1 MPSRFVCTKRGPS
14 LCGRASAWLVCLL
27 VIFSASAMA
36 QLARVGPVDT
46 NNGFPQWYQDPS
58 GLVLDAC
65 LPNSAELTDGTCLV
79 TPDQLAS
86 PTSPITFP
94 NNFPDEFFFYNA
106 TSTMALPSG
115 GNALL
120 VLALEGAFLNGPVLA
135 GDQMVFTR
143 LRIRVDVPSP
153 GGTYRVIHPFGVEVF
168 PDVPAGLRTI
178 NFTNDIGLTAGNFA
192 EALNGKITT
201 FLRASTTAGGPASPF
216 VVLNGGNTFL
226 TDPLVTTPITGSPFG
241 TNVFRIEGPN
251 IGGPGID
258 FIESD
263 QFTLMGRV
271 HLAPVPSPVMVT
283 RATYRR
289 TSSSAQADVFATAT
303 PAIGV
308 PDPVLS
314 VTGTNCRGTLMSK
327 MGTSYF
333 AQAQLTD
340 PNAIPASLLITNSS
354 DSPVTFT
361 ETDLVDEVQITAANW
376 DPATQMLSIQAFSGD
391 QVAPPMLMALGL
403 GPLDATGQ
411 LTVQT
416 PLPPAEIVVV
426 SSWGGRD
433 TRKVTLGTFTYSST
447 TPYAADDIIS
457 GFLPA
462 DVASTIDIL
471 ANDMPNMGVTPRILA
486 NPLHGTVTIDSLT
499 GAAIYTPTPA
509 YSGPDS
515 FTYINSFNGVDSN
528 VATVAF
534 TVAHV
539 NHAPL
544 ANPDSATASV
554 TTAVTIDVLANDS
567 DPDAGDTLDPLT
579 VTIVSLP
586 TSGDA
591 VPNPNG
597 TITFSPAPGSSG
609 NITFDYTVS
618 DNSGLASNP
627 ATVTVNVVSP
637 DTLTITTASFRTT
650 GEWRI
655 RGTSTIPGPGNT
667 ITIHNGPDLTS
678 PVLGTIAVD
687 ALGAFDFRLKNSA
700 ITPGPTNTISIESTK
715 GGQVLA
721 FPLAITN

>member
-1 MPSRFVCTKRGPS
+1 MKVRSVCSIRS
-14 LCGRASAWLVCLL
+14 ISIWARAVSLVCLF
-27 VIFSASAMA
+27 VILSGSALA
-36 QLARVGPVDT
+36 QLARVGPVDS
-46 NNGFPQWYQDPS
+46 NNGFPQWYQDPT

-65 LPNSAELTDGTCLV
+65 LPNAAELADGTCLV
-79 TPDQLAS
+79 TPDQLTS
-86 PTSPITFP
+86 PGSPITFP
-94 NNFPDEFFFYNA
+94 TNFPDEFFYYNA

-120 VLALEGAFLNGPVLA
+120 LLGLEGAFLNGPVVA
-135 GDQMVFTR
+135 GDQMVFSR
-143 LRIRVDVPSP
+143 LRIRIDVPQP
-153 GGTYRVIHPFGVEVF
+153 GGTYRIVHPFGVEVF
-168 PDVPAGLRTI
+168 PDVPPGVRTI
-178 NFTNDIGLTAGNFA
+178 NFTSDIGLIPGDFTA
-192 EALNGKITT
+192 ALGGKITT
-201 FLRASTTAGGPASPF
+201 FLRASTAAGGPPSPF

-258 FIESD
+258 FIETD

-271 HLAPVPSPVMVT
+271 HLAPVPSPVLVT

-308 PDPVLS
+308 SDPVLS
-314 VTGTNCRGTLMSK
+314 VTGTNCRGTLMSR
-327 MGTSYF
+327 MGTTYF

-361 ETDLVDEVQITAANW
+361 ETDLVDEVQVTAANW

-391 QVAPPMLMALGL
+391 QVVPPTLMALGF
-403 GPLDATGQ
+403 GQLDAMGQ
-411 LTVQT
+411 LSVQT
-416 PLPPAEIVVV
+416 PIPPAEITVV

-433 TRKVTLGTFTYSST
+433 SRKVTLGTFTYSST
-447 TPYAADDIIS
+447 APYAADDIIS

-462 DVASTIDIL
+462 DVSSTINIL
-471 ANDMPNMGVTPRILA
+471 ANDTPNMGVTPRILA
-486 NPLHGTVTIDSLT
+486 NPLHGTVTLDSLT
-499 GAAIYTPTPA
+499 GAAIYTPAPA

-515 FTYINSFNGVDSN
+515 FTYINNFNGVDSN

-534 TVAHV
+534 TIEHV
-539 NHAPL
+539 NHAPV
-544 ANPDSATASV
+544 ANPDSASASV

-579 VTIVSLP
+579 VTIVTPP

-591 VPNPNG
+591 VPNLNG

-609 NITFDYTVS
+609 NVTFDYTVS
-618 DNSGLASNP
+618 DNNGLASNP
-627 ATVTVNVVSP
+627 ATVTVNVVAP
-637 DTLTITTASFRTT
+637 DTLAISLAQFRTR

-655 RGTSTIPGPGNT
+655 TGTASIPGPGNT

-687 ALGAFDFRLKNSA
+687 ALGAFDFRLKNTA
-700 ITPGPTNTISIESTK
+700 ITPGPSNSISIESTK
-715 GGQVLA
+715 GGQLLN
-721 FPLAITN
+721 FPLSITN

>member
-1 MPSRFVCTKRGPS
+1 MNLRTYRSL
-14 LCGRASAWLVCLL
+14 LCGRVALLLVCFMMILSG
-27 VIFSASAMA
+27 SALA
-36 QLARVGPVDT
+36 QLARVGPVDN
-46 NNGFPQWYQDPS
+46 NNGFPQWYQDS
-58 GLVLDAC
+58 TGLVLDAC
-65 LPNSAELTDGTCLV
+65 LPNLAELTDGTCLV
-79 TPDQLAS
+79 TPDMLAS

-94 NNFPDEFFFYNA
+94 NNFPDEFFFFNA
-106 TSTMALPSG
+106 TSTMNLPSG
-115 GNALL
+115 GNALML
-120 VLALEGAFLNGPVLA
+120 VALEGAFLNGPVVA
-135 GDQMVFTR
+135 GDQMVFAR
-143 LRIRVDVPSP
+143 LRIRIDVPSP
-153 GGTYRVIHPFGVEVF
+153 GGTYRIIHPFGVEVF
-168 PDVPAGLRTI
+168 PDVPAGVRTI
-178 NFTNDIGLTAGNFA
+178 NFTNDIGLTAGNFV

-201 FLRASTTAGGPASPF
+201 FLRASATAGGAPLPL

-258 FIESD
+258 FIETD

-271 HLAPVPSPVMVT
+271 HLAPVPSPVQVT

-289 TSSSAQADVFATAT
+289 NASSAQADVFANAT

-308 PDPVLS
+308 PEPILS
-314 VTGTNCRGTLMSK
+314 VTGTNCRGTVMSK
-327 MGTSYF
+327 AGNRYF
-333 AQAQLTD
+333 AQAQLTN
-340 PNAIPASLLITNSS
+340 PNSIPASLLITNSS

-361 ETDLVDEVQITAANW
+361 ETDLVDEVQVIAANW
-376 DPATQMLSIQAFSGD
+376 DPATQMLTIQAASGD
-391 QVAPPMLMALGL
+391 QVAPPMLMALGF
-403 GPLDATGQ
+403 GQLDGMGQ

-416 PLPPAEIVVV
+416 PLPPAEITVV

-433 TRKVTLGTFTYSST
+433 TRKVTLGTFTYSAT
-447 TPYAADDIIS
+447 APYAADDIIG

-462 DVASTIDIL
+462 DVASTINIL

-486 NPLHGTVTIDSLT
+486 NPLHGTVVLDSLT
-499 GAAIYTPTPA
+499 GAAIYTPAPA

-515 FTYINSFNGVDSN
+515 FSYINNFGGVDSN

-539 NHAPL
+539 NHAPV
-544 ANPDSATASV
+544 ANPDATTASV

-579 VTIVSLP
+579 VTIVTP
-586 TSGDA
+586 PASGDA
-591 VPNPNG
+591 VPNLNG

-609 NITFDYTVS
+609 NITFEYTVS
-618 DNSGLASNP
+618 DNNGLASNP
-627 ATVTVNVVSP
+627 GTVTVTVVSP
-637 DTLTITTASFRTT
+637 DTLALITASFRTT

-655 RGTSTIPGPGNT
+655 KGTSTIPGPGNT

-687 ALGAFDFRLKNSA
+687 TLGAFDFRLKNSSV
-700 ITPGPTNTISIESTK
+700 TPGPTKTISIESTK
-715 GGQVLA
+715 GGQILN
-721 FPLAITN
+721 FPLTITN